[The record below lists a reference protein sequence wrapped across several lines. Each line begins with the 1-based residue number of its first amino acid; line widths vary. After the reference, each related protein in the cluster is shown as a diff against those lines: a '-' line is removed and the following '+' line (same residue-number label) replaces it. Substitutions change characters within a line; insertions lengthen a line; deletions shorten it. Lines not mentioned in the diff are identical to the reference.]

1 MRINEENRECE
12 RKESL
17 LHRFLTE
24 EEGIGVVEVILL
36 MVVMIAAVALFKTQI
51 IGLITGILEKITT
64 QGGNI

>member
-1 MRINEENRECE
+1 MRTNEENMECE
-12 RKESL
+12 RKEGL
-17 LHRFLTE
+17 LRRFLTE